1 MTIEFTITQFLCGP
15 IIVLVALLFF
25 TCRYYVKYH
34 RLNVERFD
42 LMDQIGD
49 LLLKE
54 ERAWDIY
61 SQHGAII
68 RAVDANDLKEAVI
81 LSAGSYHPIV
91 CVEGRS
97 QNPKVYESYAA
108 SMGVTIPK
116 PITLK
121 DFIGKVH
128 TNGIILAL

>member
-1 MTIEFTITQFLCGP
+1 MNYPSITECAIILAFVFLL
-15 IIVLVALLFF
+15 ILVVYLFAKISGYK
-25 TCRYYVKYH
+25 T
-34 RLNVERFD
+34 ERFY

-49 LLLKE
+49 LLGEKE
-54 ERAWDIY
+54 NAWDIY